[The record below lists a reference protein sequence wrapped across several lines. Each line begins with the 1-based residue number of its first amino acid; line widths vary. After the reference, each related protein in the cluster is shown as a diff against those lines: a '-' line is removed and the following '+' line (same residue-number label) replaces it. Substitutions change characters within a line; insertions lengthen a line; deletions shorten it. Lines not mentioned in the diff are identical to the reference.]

1 MKEQYLCLTDIVA
14 IELVSGA
21 NSQQLQ
27 RADFTPT
34 FLELKEMQN
43 VIAAHELCI
52 GGVCL
57 KTKFLSGLRLKVLQ
71 DASLARTAL

>member
-1 MKEQYLCLTDIVA
+1 MEEQYVCLTDNAA
-14 IELVSGA
+14 IEVVSGA

-34 FLELKEMQN
+34 FLELKEMRSI
-43 VIAAHELCI
+43 IAAHELCI

-71 DASLARTAL
+71 DASLSRTAL